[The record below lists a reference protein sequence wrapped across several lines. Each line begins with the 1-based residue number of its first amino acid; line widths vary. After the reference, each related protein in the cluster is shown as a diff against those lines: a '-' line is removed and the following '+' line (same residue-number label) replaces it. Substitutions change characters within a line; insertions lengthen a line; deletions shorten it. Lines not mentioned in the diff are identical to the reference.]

1 METETPVLSII
12 EIKKGEAVNTFDL
25 FIKQGAVY
33 MPISGT
39 PVFPFS
45 IGELLDERLDEAY
58 VTVYGCV
65 ENSFKPLTEVKI
77 TVNDGKNTDYFFI
90 VASDH
95 STEFPVGSAKYK
107 HELYLIERTK
117 LLEGTICPT
126 LTFTN
131 SFGNTYTNNQMNV
144 IANGENAVSPFSK
157 LSDWIG
163 TNPFSINSIKTPVAA
178 GEDIELPSPKEVGEK
193 ISERMQDYGGT
204 YYSKFEPIE
213 ATNFNSI
220 QYYSKVDVTYYDSTG
235 SDVRISTKD
244 YTEKVIV
251 NSYGDIT
258 SKYLIIIQLS
268 DISAGPQGSVMFI
281 VNFVQAAVENKY
293 PLKPWT
299 ITDCFVRVLE
309 CANPLFK
316 TGGNAIPSITFD
328 GVSYDENGT
337 AVYEAGSTAEKL
349 NKITAPEFT
358 LTQDTLR
365 EQLKVIASKVHAEP
379 FLDENNVIKLLD
391 YGAQKSS
398 SAEDRAYYFKS
409 SSINI
414 NNYCTE
420 VRSNAQ
426 NLVSSLN
433 YARGVMI
440 DPAIGLYRSLRT
452 ENAYVRINEGN
463 GIVET
468 NKPIYSI
475 KSLKAG
481 LLNKNGSSTWFV
493 EPQDITPY
501 VFEATEY
508 SANLNDQ
515 TGGYPYSKS
524 YALYYTQGQKNIY
537 GLFYRA
543 TEAESSAVYG
553 KFAIANILQAVTNRD
568 VSDYIDENREMLVF
582 QVSYKPISNHF
593 VSHGKQLYILNE
605 PQFSQIYNQSENL
618 TESDYFGENIKGVAA
633 RLGNVEEERTYYIPS
648 VSNIPKVGEMIDGF
662 AISSVSTEIMP
673 YFIKCTVGLTK
684 DFNRISQY
692 VGINSAKRMYEVSE
706 RQAYQRDILL
716 REILLIDNGYAGDAS
731 TSGWFKIAP
740 YAKLFNGNDHSDK
753 VSSLRVT
760 SKSNSNGATA
770 FSTVTLP
777 VISRALGNVAAF
789 TATFKDNY
797 SAGSTVVEINDR
809 AGISGYWQNE
819 LRYTDYYGRV
829 YWASLAL
836 KSGEVKAKNPKEYPL
851 DIPEDAEGETLT
863 ESSFAAIIN
872 DYRLRKDNREIP
884 SFNIELE
891 AKTTL
896 PDINIGSA
904 IASLSP
910 YVTDVNSGSLELIF
924 YDKSSNNV
932 TKFDQYYTG
941 DGIEG
946 SILSALTDKDVLLTI
961 TLVAPN
967 DDVISSDY
975 GWLIRTQVQSTT
987 LKVENENG
995 EVEEIVEQTGGE
1007 ILLSSN
1013 DASIGFKQS
1022 GTSYRRSLYL
1032 YTKRI

>member
-1 METETPVLSII
+1 M
-12 EIKKGEAVNTFDL
+12 NTFNL

-33 MPISGT
+33 TPISGT

-58 VTVYGCV
+58 VAVYGCD

-131 SFGNTYTNNQMNV
+131 SFGNTYTDNQQ
-144 IANGENAVSPFSK
+144 K
-157 LSDWIG
+157 
-163 TNPFSINSIKTPVAA
+163 VAA
-178 GEDIELPSPKEVGEK
+178 MDIGAGSPYSDFYDFVGSEPFYVDGINTPTASGEETVLPTPEEVGLAVA
-193 ISERMQDYGGT
+193 ERMKANWQQGNLY
-204 YYSKFEPIE
+204 E
-213 ATNFNSI
+213 FNPLAYVI
-220 QYYSKVDVTYYDSTG
+220 LNEVFRYDSKVVVTYRDKNGTDQEADG
-235 SDVRISTKD
+235 SYKENVRVFSFGEVVSAYQIVIEFIDRINTD
-244 YTEKVIV
+244 YRTFLFNIEF
-251 NSYGDIT
+251 T
-258 SKYLIIIQLS
+258 
-268 DISAGPQGSVMFI
+268 
-281 VNFVQAAVENKY
+281 QAAVENKY

-316 TGGNAIPSITFD
+316 TEGNTIPSITFD

-349 NKITAPEFT
+349 NKIIAPEFT

-398 SAEDRAYYFKS
+398 SAEDWAYYFKS
-409 SSINI
+409 SNINI

-475 KSLKAG
+475 QSLKAG

-508 SANLNDQ
+508 NANLNDQ

-593 VSHGKQLYILNE
+593 VSHGKQLYISNE

-648 VSNIPKVGEMIDGF
+648 VSDIPKVGEMIDGF

-731 TSGWFKIAP
+731 TRGWFKIAP

-760 SKSNSNGATA
+760 SKSNSNGAAA

-836 KSGEVKAKNPKEYPL
+836 KSGEVKAKNPKEYPF
-851 DIPEDAEGETLT
+851 DIPEDAEGEVIT
-863 ESSFAAIIN
+863 ESNFAAIIS

-910 YVTDVNSGSLELIF
+910 YVTDVNPGSLELVF
-924 YDKSSNNV
+924 YNKSSNNV

-941 DGIEG
+941 EGIEG
-946 SILSALTDKDVLLTI
+946 SISSGLTDNDVLLT
-961 TLVAPN
+961 VALYAPS

-975 GWLIRTQVQSTT
+975 GWVIRTKVVTTT

-995 EVEEIVEQTGGE
+995 EVEEIMEQTGGE

-1013 DASIGFKQS
+1013 DASIGFAQS
-1022 GTSYRRSLYL
+1022 GPRKRSLYL